1 MQLDLFN
8 LLEITGVFLWV
19 LLFLFLV
26 LFFFLKCQTNLKLI
40 LLKESEIEGSNKSIA
55 IEEWMDLSS

>member
-8 LLEITGVFLWV
+8 LLEVTGVFLWV
-19 LLFLFLV
+19 LLVLALFHN
-26 LFFFLKCQTNLKLI
+26 CQTNLKSMY
-40 LLKESEIEGSNKSIA
+40 LKESDIEGSNKSIA